1 MTKRLGI
8 ILEVAG
14 SICLSGVSAYLTY
27 PTLFVPL
34 VEGNITFGNGGG
46 RIVLE
51 QDGLAIFLGM
61 NQFDQLVNRTQTG
74 LSYPIGSQNT
84 GNIVIYPCPF
94 NITMTTTQKGPEFLA
109 SRPPLPPLSARS

>member
-46 RIVLE
+46 RIVLD

-61 NQFDQLVNRTQTG
+61 NQFEQLFNKTQTG
-74 LSYPIGSQNT
+74 LSHPIGSQYT
-84 GNIVIYPCPF
+84 GNIVIYPCPL
-94 NITMTTTQKGPEFLA
+94 ITMTTTQNG
-109 SRPPLPPLSARS
+109 S